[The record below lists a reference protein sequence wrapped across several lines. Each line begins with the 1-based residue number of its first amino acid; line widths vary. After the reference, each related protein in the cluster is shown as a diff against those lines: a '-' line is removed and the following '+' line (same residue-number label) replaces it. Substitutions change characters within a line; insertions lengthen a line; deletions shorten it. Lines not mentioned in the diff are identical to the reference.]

1 MAFTRAC
8 NPCPEIPD
16 AQGCCRSGPGRDKAL
31 PIPVKPVAARS
42 APTEIQRPGRR
53 GARGRRWRSRVP
65 AIRARRS
72 PMHKAIVGADPAAT
86 RRYRYRWSP
95 SRPGPLLR
103 RSRDPDD
110 AARVDA
116 DGVHA
121 CLQSM
126 PGDPDAQGCCRSGPG
141 RDKALPVPVKPR
153 RGQVRSYGDPETRT
167 ARPAWT
173 PMAFNDACDPC
184 PGIVQL
190 AVWRVARLGWRIAR
204 STLAALCRT
213 LNWLTTR
220 AHQTRLLCHTR
231 FHCDGFRCGANPGR
245 LGAWIHGDF
254 ACV

>member
-42 APTEIQRPGRR
+42 APTEIQ
-53 GARGRRWRSRVP
+53 S
-65 AIRARRS
+65 
-72 PMHKAIVGADPAAT
+72 
-86 RRYRYRWSP
+86 
-95 SRPGPLLR
+95 
-103 RSRDPDD
+103 PDD

-141 RDKALPVPVKPR
+141 RDEALPIPVKPR

-167 ARPAWT
+167 TRHAWT
-173 PMAFNDACDPC
+173 PMALTRACDPC